1 MAILI
6 LTIAID
12 GDNLLLTAVPPP
24 AKSHPGVGPKHQPT
38 LDGPKHQDTS
48 KPAWLLAL
56 EIVTG
61 TMVGSLC
68 IIALLTALQR
78 CKSKSSIIIPWKK
91 SASEKEHMQV
101 YIGKIVTQQSAPF
114 ALYISETFS
123 LVLMAVFFHW
133 LQTLRCWRMYLDSA
147 GKSLK

>member
-1 MAILI
+1 MVISI
-6 LTIAID
+6 LTITIN
-12 GDNLLLTAVPPP
+12 GDNLLHIAVPPP
-24 AKSHPGVGPKHQPT
+24 AKSHPGVGPKHPPNV
-38 LDGPKHQDTS
+38 DGQKHQDTS

-68 IIALLTALQR
+68 IIAILTALQR

-101 YIGKIVTQQSAPF
+101 FIGKIVAQQSALF
-114 ALYISETFS
+114 ALYISQNFS
-123 LVLMAVFFHW
+123 LVLMEEFFH
-133 LQTLRCWRMYLDSA
+133 
-147 GKSLK
+147 

>member
-12 GDNLLLTAVPPP
+12 GDNLLLIAVPPP

-114 ALYISETFS
+114 ALYTSETFS
-123 LVLMAVFFHW
+123 LVLMAVFFH
-133 LQTLRCWRMYLDSA
+133 
-147 GKSLK
+147 